1 MSRTSLFIHVIFT
14 TKHKKDFLTEDI
26 KQKTIQHIKATA
38 KRNAIKIK
46 SINATSNHMHLLL
59 QLHSTQNLA
68 YSMHLLKGES
78 SSWVNL
84 NKLLKGHFAWQE
96 RYKAITVGVS
106 EVRKV
111 KNFINSQIQIH
122 STISLQQELKEILTG
137 NYLNFTLN

>member
-26 KQKTIQHIKATA
+26 KQKTIQHIKANA

-78 SSWVNL
+78 SSWVKSSNRRCNL
-84 NKLLKGHFAWQE
+84 PCGIPGPVSLTAN
-96 RYKAITVGVS
+96 IT
-106 EVRKV
+106 
-111 KNFINSQIQIH
+111 
-122 STISLQQELKEILTG
+122 
-137 NYLNFTLN
+137 